1 MLLNNLKN
9 KIPVP
14 FRILLTLYVASIA
27 IFTAFRLILFAT
39 EFNHV
44 NSIPQSER
52 FFVFMNAFVMG
63 LRFDIVVTGYI
74 AILPA
79 FLLFLFYQINLINS
93 LTLSIIKTYV
103 VVLFS
108 VAFLICGIDLT
119 YFHHFFSRFTVAGLQ
134 WADNTEFMFS
144 MIFQEF
150 DYWWVI
156 FPIVVS
162 IVLFIVLLNK
172 WIFAKRHTNQPIV
185 FTTKSRFISI
195 LFSLSCLLFIFI
207 GIRGRLESKSPIRVG
222 TAYFSN
228 YAFPNQLGLNPVFTF
243 LRSYLD
249 AKKDQS
255 DKIQLISDEIAL
267 SNTQIYLN
275 RVGNKLAPLA
285 KEIVPDSTNSN
296 PPNVVLILMESMS
309 SAKMSRFG
317 NPDQL
322 TPFLDSIAQIGFSF
336 DNFYSTGTHTFNGI
350 FSTLFSYPALFSKH
364 PMKGVEIPKF
374 NGIASVLKQHGYT
387 TTYFTTHDDQFDNVG
402 GFLRGNDYEQI
413 ISKEHYPS
421 DQVKSTLGVPDDYLF
436 EYAIPKLNEL
446 HKKNQPFFV
455 AMMTASDHGPYVIP
469 EYFKPKQ
476 SDVKKQIV
484 EYADW
489 SLKKFI
495 DLATPQPWF
504 NNTLFVF
511 VADHGAY
518 MDAKYDVPLSY
529 NHVPFI
535 IYSPN
540 LIKEGK
546 SFDAFG
552 NQTDVFPTL
561 MNLIQLPYINN
572 TLGVDLFTEKRPYA
586 YFCNDDKLAVIDNE
600 FLFIY
605 RKNAEKSLYKHR
617 ENSVVDYI
625 KQFPNKADSMQNYAI
640 SQMQAAQYLIEKK
653 LTNTTKDVTFE

>member
-9 KIPVP
+9 KIPAP

-27 IFTAFRLILFAT
+27 IFTAFRLILFTT

-44 NSIPQSER
+44 NSVPQSER

-185 FTTKSRFISI
+185 FTTKSRLISI
-195 LFSLSCLLFIFI
+195 LFSLICLLFIFI
-207 GIRGRLESKSPIRVG
+207 GIRGRFESKSPIRVG

-552 NQTDVFPTL
+552 SQTDVFPTL

>member
-1 MLLNNLKN
+1 
-9 KIPVP
+9 
-14 FRILLTLYVASIA
+14 
-27 IFTAFRLILFAT
+27 
-39 EFNHV
+39 
-44 NSIPQSER
+44 
-52 FFVFMNAFVMG
+52 
-63 LRFDIVVTGYI
+63 
-74 AILPA
+74 
-79 FLLFLFYQINLINS
+79 
-93 LTLSIIKTYV
+93 
-103 VVLFS
+103 
-108 VAFLICGIDLT
+108 
-119 YFHHFFSRFTVAGLQ
+119 
-134 WADNTEFMFS
+134 MFS
-144 MIFQEF
+144 LI
-150 DYWWVI
+150 
-156 FPIVVS
+156 
-162 IVLFIVLLNK
+162 
-172 WIFAKRHTNQPIV
+172 
-185 FTTKSRFISI
+185 
-195 LFSLSCLLFIFI
+195 CLLFIFI
-207 GIRGRLESKSPIRVG
+207 GIRGRFESKSPIRVG

-436 EYAIPKLNEL
+436 EFAIPKLNDL

-552 NQTDVFPTL
+552 SQTDVFPTL